1 MSEKTSFDAG
11 KAVDQIKKDR
21 NLTIVAGGAV
31 AVIVGLFLPWYTIS
45 FLSVSSSVSPGLNGT
60 GMLLLIFSVVS
71 VAAGLNV
78 LNKDKKQ
85 MSMASIVAGVLAL
98 LVMLNNWPD
107 SDLSGAVSTGIG
119 YWLGLAGSV
128 AIVAG
133 SAMAYKSSQSAK

>member
-1 MSEKTSFDAG
+1 MSDNNSFDAG

-71 VAAGLNV
+71 LAAGLNV

-85 MSMASIVAGVLAL
+85 MSIASIVAGVLAL

-133 SAMAYKSSQSAK
+133 SAMAYKSAQTK

>member
-85 MSMASIVAGVLAL
+85 MSMVSIVAGVLAL

>member
-1 MSEKTSFDAG
+1 MSENNSFDAG
-11 KAVDQIKKDR
+11 RVVDQIKKDR
-21 NLTIVAGGAV
+21 NLTLIAGGAV

-60 GMLLLIFSVVS
+60 GMLLMIFSVVS
-71 VAAGLNV
+71 LAAALNV

-85 MSMASIVAGVLAL
+85 MATASIVAGVLAL

-133 SAMAYKSSQSAK
+133 SAMAYKSSQSK

>member
-1 MSEKTSFDAG
+1 MSDNNSFDAG

-21 NLTIVAGGAV
+21 NLTIIAGGAV
-31 AVIVGLFLPWYTIS
+31 AVIVGLFLPWYTVS
-45 FLSVSSSVSPGLNGT
+45 FLSVSSSVSPGLNST

-71 VAAGLNV
+71 LAAGLNV

-85 MSMASIVAGVLAL
+85 MSIASIVAGVLAL

-133 SAMAYKSSQSAK
+133 SAMAYKSAQTK

>member
-1 MSEKTSFDAG
+1 MSDNNSFDAG

-21 NLTIVAGGAV
+21 NLTIIAGGAV
-31 AVIVGLFLPWYTIS
+31 AVIVGLFLPWYTVS
-45 FLSVSSSVSPGLNGT
+45 FLSVSSSVSPGLNST

-71 VAAGLNV
+71 LAAGLNV

-85 MSMASIVAGVLAL
+85 MSIASIVGGVLAL

-133 SAMAYKSSQSAK
+133 SAMAYKSAQTK